1 MSKKNLTK
9 IREMIINKLKDSGI
23 MPFIIEEVNY
33 SLNYLNYYKL
43 TNIKDNIDLFIDKI
57 TNLNQQYYKSLMK

>member
-1 MSKKNLTK
+1 MSKKNLSE
-9 IREMIINKLKDSGI
+9 IRKMIINKLKDAGI
-23 MPFIIEEVNY
+23 MPFIIEEVSY

-57 TNLNQQYYKSLMK
+57 TNLNQQYYKSLME

>member
-23 MPFIIEEVNY
+23 MPFIIEEVSY